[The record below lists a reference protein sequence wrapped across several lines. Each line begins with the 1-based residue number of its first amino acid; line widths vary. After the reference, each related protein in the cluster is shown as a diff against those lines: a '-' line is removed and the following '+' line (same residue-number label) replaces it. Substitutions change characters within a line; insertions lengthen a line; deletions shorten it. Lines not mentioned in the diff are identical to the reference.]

1 MLSLCTGAH
10 AGSIPVVSSMCVKPC
25 GDMIEYFMFNKVK
38 IAAAVA
44 VVVVGMVLYKGWFD
58 RKQDE
63 KANEAVKKKA
73 KAEKQRWN

>member
-1 MLSLCTGAH
+1 
-10 AGSIPVVSSMCVKPC
+10 
-25 GDMIEYFMFNKVK
+25 MFNKVK

-44 VVVVGMVLYKGWFD
+44 VVVVGMVVYKGWFE